1 MIVKDDVP
9 ISPLVKRI
17 FCETYGV
24 EDDELYN
31 NAELRETIR
40 GAVKSLRTS
49 YQNNV
54 YVTDYGAEENRKAY
68 MIAYYPYYI
77 EPARY
82 VVENFVAPQISPREI
97 IKANFFASGPCP
109 ELLGTVAALKK
120 MERCIQVDVQT
131 YDPQPGW
138 FPYQQMTFKLA
149 EKLLKVS
156 APAVILAHVEGR
168 IETDIFFM
176 QNYLSHMPCQ
186 NADKFIEDFSAVA
199 ARTNSETFF
208 VFVDLNYGSTAMVF
222 RRLVDENFLRANRLA
237 IIDAHIPKFGDPLTI
252 HHEETTAA
260 INDNIF
266 TGEYG
271 LQKRFLT
278 KFYFVVLRKGAF

>member
-1 MIVKDDVP
+1 MILKDDVP

-17 FCETYGV
+17 FRETYGV
-24 EDDELYN
+24 DDDELYN
-31 NAELRETIR
+31 NAELCETIR
-40 GAVKSLRTS
+40 HTVKSLRVS
-49 YQNNV
+49 YKNNV
-54 YVTDYGAEENRKAY
+54 CVTDYGAEENRKAY
-68 MIAYYPYYI
+68 MIAYYPYFI
-77 EPARY
+77 APARY
-82 VVENFVAPQISPREI
+82 VVENFVAPQISQREL
-97 IKANFFASGPCP
+97 IKADFFASGPCP

-156 APAVILAHVEGR
+156 APAVILAHAEGR

-199 ARTNSETFF
+199 ARTNSKTFF

-222 RRLVDENFLRANRLA
+222 RRLVDENFLRTNGLEKIA
-237 IIDAHIPKFGDPLTI
+237 AHIPDYGEPFMIRYGD
-252 HHEETTAA
+252 TTQALR
-260 INDNIF
+260 DNIF
-266 TGEYG
+266 TDDDG
-271 LQKRFLT
+271 LIQKKCTR
-278 KFYFVVLRKGAF
+278 FYFVALKKI